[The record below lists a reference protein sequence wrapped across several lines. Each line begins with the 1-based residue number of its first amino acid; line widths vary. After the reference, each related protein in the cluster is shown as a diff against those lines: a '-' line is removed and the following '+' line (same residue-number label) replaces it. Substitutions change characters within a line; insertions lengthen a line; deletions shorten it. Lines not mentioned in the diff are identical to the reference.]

1 MDEVS
6 MSEPRTIAFDTRLDC
21 EAQFLA
27 CIEASQATLAVFDPD
42 FSVFPLGSTRADTAL
57 RSFLARGGRLRLAL
71 HGPSHIERHYP
82 RFLRLLRDYGHLC
95 ECRQTPRSLR
105 QLTDSFCIGDDRH
118 IVRRFHSDHLRG
130 EAAFDDPAACE
141 LSRHRFEAIWQESHL
156 ALQMS
161 ATGL

>member
-1 MDEVS
+1 

-21 EAQFLA
+21 EEHFHA
-27 CIEASQATLAVFDPD
+27 CIEAARSTLAVFDPD
-42 FSVFPLGSTRADTAL
+42 VAVFPIGSTSIDTAL
-57 RSFLARGGRLRLAL
+57 RAFLARGGRLRLAL
-71 HGPSHIERHYP
+71 HDTSHVERHYP

-118 IVRRFHSDHLRG
+118 IVRRFHSDHMRG
-130 EAAFDDPAACE
+130 EASFDNPAACE
-141 LSRHRFEAIWQESHL
+141 LSQHRFEAVWQESHL

-161 ATGL
+161 RTGL

>member
-1 MDEVS
+1 

-21 EAQFLA
+21 EAHFLA
-27 CIEASQATLAVFDPD
+27 CIEAAQATLAVFDPD
-42 FSVFPLGSTRADTAL
+42 HAVFPLGSTSTDTVLRA
-57 RSFLARGGRLRLAL
+57 FLARGGRLRLAL
-71 HGPSHIERHYP
+71 HDSSHIERHYP

-105 QLTDSFCIGDDRH
+105 QLTDSFCIGDGRH
-118 IVRRFHSDHLRG
+118 IVRRFHSDHMRG

-141 LSRHRFEAIWQESHL
+141 LSQHRFEAIWQESHL
-156 ALQMS
+156 ALQTS